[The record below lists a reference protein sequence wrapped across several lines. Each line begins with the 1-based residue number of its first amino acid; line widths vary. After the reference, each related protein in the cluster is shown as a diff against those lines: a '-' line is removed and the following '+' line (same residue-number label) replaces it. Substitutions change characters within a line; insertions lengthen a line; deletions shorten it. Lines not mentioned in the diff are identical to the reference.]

1 MMPVGLLS
9 LSRASLPPGATSL
22 SSRMFSASIAFG
34 DSSSQS

>member
-9 LSRASLPPGATSL
+9 PSRASLPPGATSL